1 MEKLAPR
8 ALAKNLGRN
17 IAARRTAAGL
27 TQGRLADLLDVD
39 TLTVSRYETG
49 NILPP
54 LTTIETISLLLNTT
68 MMELIG
74 DRTVAPVPQAD
85 RIGIWLSTLSQADR
99 EWITGIVKQLVAH
112 CQPSPPGKPGKAA
125 D

>member
-1 MEKLAPR
+1 M
-8 ALAKNLGRN
+8 
-17 IAARRTAAGL
+17 
-27 TQGRLADLLDVD
+27 D

>member
-17 IAARRTAAGL
+17 IAARRKAAGL
-27 TQGRLADLLDVD
+27 TQGRLAELLDVD

-54 LTTIETISLLLNTT
+54 LTTVETISLLLNTT

-112 CQPSPPGKPGKAA
+112 CQPSPLGKPGKAA
-125 D
+125 G